1 MRKITKIAVTAIA
14 LTGAGGISLAQDASG
29 VAKSVSK
36 SAAASGSIAQ
46 GGNVTITNTAPDR
59 VRQTVDYGTQRIE
72 SNAAVFAPALAAGVN
87 PCAVSASIGGGWIGG
102 GGSIGGAWSDKSCE
116 RRAESAMLA
125 GMGRPDL
132 AMRHLAKDPEV
143 YQTLVEAGVINQVAA
158 VASNE
163 LDAAG
168 RRIDRPETSSVLG
181 AGGTRNANA
190 ADPVCRRGATNRT
203 VVTNWADQMACAR
216 SLGMAR

>member
-1 MRKITKIAVTAIA
+1 MSRIAWVAGIAATLITI
-14 LTGAGGISLAQDASG
+14 GGSALAQNASG
-29 VAKSVSK
+29 VAQSQSK

-102 GGSIGGAWSDKSCE
+102 GGSLGSSWSDKSCE
-116 RRAESAMLA
+116 RRAEAAMLA

-158 VASNE
+158 VAPNE
-163 LDAAG
+163 LTGD
-168 RRIDRPETSSVLG
+168 RRTDRAKTSSVLG
-181 AGGTRNANA
+181 AGGTRAANA
-190 ADPVCRRGATNRT
+190 PVCRKGGARKVITNASTQQGR
-203 VVTNWADQMACAR
+203 MACAR